1 MAFVCNNCDFI
12 FKNKYNLERHMSN
25 TIACNIRKNNSM
37 NKICKSCNK
46 QFSSKQACD
55 HHMDGRCKKKLNM
68 EKNNPSPNIYNNM
81 SNNMGSDISDNISPE
96 ITNEEKLSNE
106 VLELKKMVQLLSE
119 KLNNIPNIS
128 NNPPNNI
135 SNNNNSNNN
144 INNSNNN
151 INNSNNNNTI
161 NITIN
166 PIDKPNIF
174 LDNANI
180 KKILNKGFKS
190 VPELITRLHFDK
202 EHPENHNV
210 YIGNKKDFRLSYF
223 DGNSW
228 ILSNNNDILD
238 TLYDNNS
245 DFLIEKFDE
254 LEDELDASTLLKF
267 GRYKDNRDE
276 STTIVDNKEE
286 IKFILYNK
294 KNIILDT
301 KKKLI

>member
-1 MAFVCNNCDFI
+1 MSVNCGKCNFT
-12 FKNKYNLERHMSN
+12 FKNKYNLEKHFENGTCDLRQKY
-25 TIACNIRKNNSM
+25 TL
-37 NKICKSCNK
+37 NKICKSCNRK
-46 QFSSKQACD
+46 FSSKQACD
-55 HHMDGRCKKKLNM
+55 NHMNGRCKKKLKM
-68 EKNNPSPNIYNNM
+68 EKNDVLP
-81 SNNMGSDISDNISPE
+81 DISDDVSQN
-96 ITNEEKLSNE
+96 ITNEEKLSSE
-106 VLELKKMVQLLSE
+106 VSELKKMVQLLSE
-119 KLNNIPNIS
+119 KLNNPQ
-128 NNPPNNI
+128 NNI
-135 SNNNNSNNN
+135 SNNNNSNN